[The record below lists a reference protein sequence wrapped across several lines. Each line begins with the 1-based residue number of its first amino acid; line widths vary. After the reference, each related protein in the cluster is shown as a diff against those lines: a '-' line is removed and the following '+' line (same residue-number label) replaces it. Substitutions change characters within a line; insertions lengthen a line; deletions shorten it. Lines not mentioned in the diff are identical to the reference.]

1 LPPRLAALEARID
14 ELEQIKA
21 EAVEAEDFVEA
32 KAAKQL
38 ADSARRLLEVCTS
51 IAQLEREKVVAV
63 NAENFAH
70 AKKLKAK
77 IESLQQEERELDAVL
92 GAPPAT
98 LSERASAALAEWRA
112 KLSDLDARKAAA
124 VEGEEYEVASA
135 LKVEERALR
144 ARCEQLTE
152 LLAAKEQAVTADDFG
167 LASQLKKE
175 LDALLDAA
183 DPFSPTAPQRTA
195 AAKAPAPPSAR
206 AASGRRADG
215 QCRADVR
222 LHIEADATRR
232 NAGASIFGFVR
243 KCMRVVRCCAVLC
256 CAVLCCAALRCA
268 VLSCAVLF
276 VRMPAHA
283 RGAVACLCLRARAM
297 QFVAGLRIEH

>member
-21 EAVEAEDFVEA
+21 EAVEAEDFAEA

-124 VEGEEYEVASA
+124 VEGEEYEVASV
-135 LKVEERALR
+135 LKVDERALR

-152 LLAAKEQAVTADDFG
+152 LLAAKEQAATADDFG

-183 DPFSPTAPQRTA
+183 DPLSPTAPRRTA

-206 AASGRRADG
+206 AASGSKAAGADG
-215 QCRADVR
+215 QCPADVR
-222 LHIEADATRR
+222 LHIEADCHKCETQVRR
-232 NAGASIFGFVR
+232 SFGFVR
-243 KCMRVVRCCAVLC
+243 NAMRVVLC
-256 CAVLCCAALRCA
+256 CADAVLCGC
-268 VLSCAVLF
+268 
-276 VRMPAHA
+276 
-283 RGAVACLCLRARAM
+283 CLCGCIYRYEY
-297 QFVAGLRIEH
+297 I

>member
-21 EAVEAEDFVEA
+21 EAVEAEDFAEA

-183 DPFSPTAPQRTA
+183 DPLSPTAPRRTA

-206 AASGRRADG
+206 AASGSKAAGPMGSALRTFDCTSKQMPQGETQVRRSSG
-215 QCRADVR
+215 LCGMQC
-222 LHIEADATRR
+222 
-232 NAGASIFGFVR
+232 
-243 KCMRVVRCCAVLC
+243 VLC
-256 CAVLCCAALRCA
+256 
-268 VLSCAVLF
+268 CAVLF
-276 VRMPAHA
+276 VRMHIYTHTLY
-283 RGAVACLCLRARAM
+283 RCEY
-297 QFVAGLRIEH
+297 I